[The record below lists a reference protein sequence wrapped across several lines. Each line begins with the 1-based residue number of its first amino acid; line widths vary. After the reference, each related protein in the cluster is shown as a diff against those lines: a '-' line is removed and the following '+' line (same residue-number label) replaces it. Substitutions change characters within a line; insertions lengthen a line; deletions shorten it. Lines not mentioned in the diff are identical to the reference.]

1 MYPALDAFVG
11 FEGSAMPRFTTIFPL
26 IDYGGNGN
34 GGIRIVSFS
43 ETQLAGRSIEMMNK
57 GILPAMR

>member
-34 GGIRIVSFS
+34 GGIRIVSFP
-43 ETQLAGRSIEMMNK
+43 ETQLQAE
-57 GILPAMR
+57 A